1 MLYSSNCPNWFKKL
15 QTGTMSKV
23 EKLLADL
30 HSQIPERRQSATMK
44 LWNYWYFEAGELG
57 ELEIQKGVDLMDQKN
72 PKQAQFHFESIIKKY
87 PDFAEAHNKL
97 ATVLF
102 LMEDYEGAVKECEVT
117 LRMNPN
123 HFGAWHGKGLC
134 LYKLASY
141 SEAIESFK
149 SALKIQP
156 YADINRVYIAT
167 CMGNLN

>member
-1 MLYSSNCPNWFKKL
+1 MNKI
-15 QTGTMSKV
+15 

-102 LMEDYEGAVKECEVT
+102 LMEDYEGAIKECEVT

-141 SEAIESFK
+141 SEAIESFR

>member
-102 LMEDYEGAVKECEVT
+102 LMEDYEGAIKECEVT

-141 SEAIESFK
+141 SEAIESFR

>member
-57 ELEIQKGVDLMDQKN
+57 ELEVQKGVDLMDQKN

-102 LMEDYEGAVKECEVT
+102 LMEDYEGAIKECEVT

-141 SEAIESFK
+141 SEAIESFR

-156 YADINRVYIAT
+156 YADINRVYIAK

>member
-1 MLYSSNCPNWFKKL
+1 MPMHELTLIIPAKNEAESLPAVLSELKKYNY
-15 QTGTMSKV
+15 KIDIV
-23 EKLLADL
+23 L
-30 HSQIPERRQSATMK
+30 HSTDIET
-44 LWNYWYFEAGELG
+44 
-57 ELEIQKGVDLMDQKN
+57 IQ
-72 PKQAQFHFESIIKKY
+72 AI
-87 PDFAEAHNKL
+87 
-97 ATVLF
+97 
-102 LMEDYEGAVKECEVT
+102 KECEVT

-141 SEAIESFK
+141 SEAIESFR